1 MKKILSFI
9 IIAVLCLG
17 VLSSCDV
24 INGLINPHTHN
35 YVGGVCECGEVDPNA
50 TFYPE
55 RAAEYIVT
63 QYNKVNPVTAAD
75 YEVYGQVRVGGVV
88 YTVDWS
94 VDNELVKLVDNG
106 STWLV
111 NVDEKSES
119 EQAYKL
125 TGLIT
130 APNGATATVNFD
142 RTVPEYAVISFEE
155 YMAAEKGATVTV
167 EGIVVGINAHS
178 LNNKYNHLYLMDAS
192 GKGGYYCYKLTS
204 DPAEAGIKVGMTV
217 SVSGTVE
224 PYSGMQEI
232 KDGSFQIVDETIKT
246 ITPVD
251 VTEKFAAGDPLTN
264 FVAMPVVIKGVNIG
278 AQDLEKDTSQYLYFS
293 IGEEKGYVRTYV
305 SDFINLTIN
314 KEGDVYTSP
323 DKATIDAAHAEKF
336 GWTANVTGILVLY
349 GVENPYIIPT
359 SVDCFEY
366 LEFVEKTAD
375 EKLAAEL
382 EGLSVKDSVDENT
395 TLELPLVGQY
405 YDDVKIAWTVDN
417 TAYTIGE
424 DGKLAIALGK
434 EKVTLTL
441 TATLTCGDK
450 TETKTFTV
458 AVSAAS
464 TDLYVPKNVE
474 TPVKDTAYKFYLAQN
489 KIGQILYFAGKMD
502 GNFLATTKNAADATD
517 VYLEEVEGGLR
528 FYFYE
533 GETKKYI
540 DAHEYTTGKVGV
552 RITDTPSCVWTFD
565 KDLGVLTTTV
575 IEKTWYLGTYNTF
588 NTMSLSETF
597 RISGDKAGDV
607 GKSQFPAYLADL
619 APATYVPENVETPVK
634 DTAYKFYLAQN
645 KIGQVLYFAGKM
657 DGNFLATTKNAADA
671 TDVYLEEVEG
681 GLRLYFYE
689 GETKKYIDA
698 HEYTT
703 GKVGVRITDTP
714 SCVWTFNK
722 DLGVLT
728 TTVIEKT
735 WYLGTYN
742 TFNTMSL
749 SETFRISGDK
759 AGDVGKSQFP
769 AYLANLSLKEV
780 APKNV
785 ETPVKDTAYKFYLAQ
800 NKIGQVLYF
809 AGRMDGNFLA
819 TTTKISQATDVYL
832 EEVEGGLRLYFYEGE
847 TKKYIDA
854 HEYTTGKVGVRI
866 TDTPSCVWTFN
877 KDLGVLTTTVI
888 EKTWYLGTYNTFN
901 TMSLSE
907 TFRISGDKAG
917 DVGKSQF
924 PAYLATIEIVTEE
937 EEDKVVDTDP
947 SNPVCSLPVANIR
960 PDGADVVV
968 TGTVTAD
975 DKNNSVTIKDAD
987 GNTLYI
993 YKLATPVAKGDVITV
1008 TGKMAT
1014 YKGSRQVA
1022 EGATAVINTAHT
1034 CDYDAATCLVA
1045 EICKLCG
1052 ATKEGSTTIDH
1063 TWVDASCTAPKTC
1076 SVCYTTEGD
1085 KLAHTYGD
1093 DGKCAC
1099 GITNGQ
1105 SIVVV
1110 NFANYAAA
1118 NKWENGKMQN
1128 TVNADANIT
1137 FTASSTN
1144 LEVQNGNNTGKYYVS
1159 DSTWRIYQADAP
1171 VVTVK
1176 AAEGKTIK
1184 SVKVTFT
1191 VKNEGAFAIGETIV
1205 SSGELITVD
1214 ANSVSFTVINDGTG
1228 TKTNGQVLITAIEV
1242 IYE

>member
-24 INGLINPHTHN
+24 INGLINPTPEHTHN

-63 QYNKVNPVTAAD
+63 QYNKENPVTAAD

-119 EQAYKL
+119 EQKYKL

-130 APNGATATVNFD
+130 APDGTTATVSFD

-192 GKGGYYCYKLTS
+192 GKGGYYCYKLKA
-204 DPAEAGIKVGMTV
+204 DPAEAGVKVGMTV

-251 VTEKFAAGDPLTN
+251 VTTNFAAGEPLTN
-264 FVAMPVVIKGVNIG
+264 FVAMPVVIKGVTIG

-314 KEGDVYTSP
+314 KEGDAYTSP

-359 SVDCFEY
+359 SVECFEY
-366 LEFVEKTAD
+366 LEYVEKTAE
-375 EKLAAEL
+375 EKIAAEL
-382 EGLSVKDSVDENT
+382 EGISVPEAITENT
-395 TLELPLVGQY
+395 TLTLPLVGKY
-405 YDDVKIAWTVDN
+405 YNDVKIAWTVDN
-417 TAYTIGE
+417 TAYTVGE
-424 DGKLAIALGK
+424 DGKLEIKLGA

-450 TETKTFTV
+450 TETKTLEV
-458 AVSAAS
+458 AVDAAAA
-464 TDLYVPKNVE
+464 DLYVPKA
-474 TPVKDTAYKFYLAQN
+474 TTAPVAGTAYKFFLFQN
-489 KIGQILYFAGKMD
+489 KLGKTLYITGEIT
-502 GNFLATTKNAADATD
+502 GGRYIVTTDKISKAAD
-517 VYLEEVEGGLR
+517 VYVETVEGGVK
-528 FYFYE
+528 FYILD
-533 GETKKYI
+533 GETKLYI
-540 DAHEYTTGKVGV
+540 TVYKNDAGKDAVKFDAAGTSV
-552 RITDTPSCVWTFD
+552 FAYNATVNAWVTNVDGTD
-565 KDLGVLTTTV
+565 K
-575 IEKTWYLGTYNTF
+575 YLGTY
-588 NTMSLSETF
+588 
-597 RISGDKAGDV
+597 
-607 GKSQFPAYLADL
+607 
-619 APATYVPENVETPVK
+619 
-634 DTAYKFYLAQN
+634 
-645 KIGQVLYFAGKM
+645 
-657 DGNFLATTKNAADA
+657 
-671 TDVYLEEVEG
+671 
-681 GLRLYFYE
+681 
-689 GETKKYIDA
+689 
-698 HEYTT
+698 
-703 GKVGVRITDTP
+703 
-714 SCVWTFNK
+714 
-722 DLGVLT
+722 
-728 TTVIEKT
+728 
-735 WYLGTYN
+735 GTYN
-742 TFNTMSL
+742 TVSASNLSYITAENT
-749 SETFRISGDK
+749 
-759 AGDVGKSQFP
+759 GKEQFP
-769 AYLANLSLKEV
+769 AG
-780 APKNV
+780 
-785 ETPVKDTAYKFYLAQ
+785 F
-800 NKIGQVLYF
+800 
-809 AGRMDGNFLA
+809 
-819 TTTKISQATDVYL
+819 
-832 EEVEGGLRLYFYEGE
+832 
-847 TKKYIDA
+847 
-854 HEYTTGKVGVRI
+854 
-866 TDTPSCVWTFN
+866 
-877 KDLGVLTTTVI
+877 
-888 EKTWYLGTYNTFN
+888 
-901 TMSLSE
+901 
-907 TFRISGDKAG
+907 
-917 DVGKSQF
+917 
-924 PAYLATIEIVTEE
+924 ATIEFVVENECEHVWADATCTSPKKCTECGE
-937 EEDKVVDTDP
+937 TEGDPIAHSYTDH
-947 SNPVCSLPVANIR
+947 VCTGC
-960 PDGADVVV
+960 GADDPEYYWPMSLTEAAAAKDGKLVQVS
-968 TGTVTAD
+968 GTVTAD

-993 YKLATPVAKGDVITV
+993 YKLATPVAVGDVITV
-1008 TGKMAT
+1008 TGEMGTHKD
-1014 YKGSRQVA
+1014 SRQIA
-1022 EGATAVINTAHT
+1022 QGATAVITTAHT
-1034 CDYDAATCLVA
+1034 CEYNAATCVVKEL
-1045 EICKLCG
+1045 CKYCG
-1052 ATKEGSTTIDH
+1052 AEKEGSALADH
-1063 TWVDASCTAPKTC
+1063 TWGEATCTAPKTC
-1076 SVCYTTEGD
+1076 SVCNKTEGETA
-1085 KLAHTYGD
+1085 AHVYGE
-1093 DGKCAC
+1093 DGKCVC

-1110 NFANYAAA
+1110 NFATYAAD
-1118 NKWENGKMQN
+1118 NNWEDGKMQN
-1128 TVNADANIT
+1128 TVNADANVTIT
-1137 FTASSTN
+1137 AGSNNT
-1144 LEVQNGNNTGKYYVS
+1144 EVSYGNNTGKYYVS
-1159 DSTWRIYQADAP
+1159 DATWRIYQADAP

>member
-63 QYNKVNPVTAAD
+63 QYNKENPVTAAD

-119 EQAYKL
+119 EQKYKL

-130 APNGATATVNFD
+130 APNGATATVTFD

-204 DPAEAGIKVGMTV
+204 DPAEAGVKVGMTV

-251 VTEKFAAGDPLTN
+251 ITTNFAAGEPLTN
-264 FVAMPVVIKGVNIG
+264 FVAMPVVIKGVTIG

-314 KEGDVYTSP
+314 KEGDAYTSP

-375 EKLAAEL
+375 EKIAAEL
-382 EGLSVKDSVDENT
+382 EGISLPEAITENT

-405 YDDVKIAWTVDN
+405 YNDVKIAWAVDN
-417 TAYTIGE
+417 TAYTVGE
-424 DGKLAIALGK
+424 DGKLEIKLGA

-450 TETKTFTV
+450 TETKTFEV
-458 AVSAAS
+458 AVDAAS
-464 TDLYVPKNVE
+464 ADLYVPKSTT
-474 TPVKDTAYKFYLAQN
+474 TPVADTAYKFYLVQVTLGKN
-489 KIGQILYFAGKMD
+489 LYLTGEVSGRYLVTTDKISKAV
-502 GNFLATTKNAADATD
+502 D
-517 VYLEEVEGGLR
+517 VYVETVEGGVKL
-528 FYFYE
+528 YILD
-533 GETKKYI
+533 GETKQYITVYNNADGKLSVKY
-540 DAHEYTTGKVGV
+540 DAAGTSVYTYNATVNAWVTNMDG
-552 RITDTPSCVWTFD
+552 TDY
-565 KDLGVLTTTV
+565 
-575 IEKTWYLGTYNTF
+575 YLGTYSNF
-588 NTMSLSETF
+588 NTVSASKLSYITAENT
-597 RISGDKAGDV
+597 GV
-607 GKSQFPAYLADL
+607 SQFPA
-619 APATYVPENVETPVK
+619 
-634 DTAYKFYLAQN
+634 
-645 KIGQVLYFAGKM
+645 G
-657 DGNFLATTKNAADA
+657 
-671 TDVYLEEVEG
+671 
-681 GLRLYFYE
+681 
-689 GETKKYIDA
+689 
-698 HEYTT
+698 
-703 GKVGVRITDTP
+703 
-714 SCVWTFNK
+714 
-722 DLGVLT
+722 
-728 TTVIEKT
+728 
-735 WYLGTYN
+735 
-742 TFNTMSL
+742 
-749 SETFRISGDK
+749 
-759 AGDVGKSQFP
+759 
-769 AYLANLSLKEV
+769 
-780 APKNV
+780 
-785 ETPVKDTAYKFYLAQ
+785 
-800 NKIGQVLYF
+800 
-809 AGRMDGNFLA
+809 
-819 TTTKISQATDVYL
+819 
-832 EEVEGGLRLYFYEGE
+832 
-847 TKKYIDA
+847 
-854 HEYTTGKVGVRI
+854 
-866 TDTPSCVWTFN
+866 
-877 KDLGVLTTTVI
+877 
-888 EKTWYLGTYNTFN
+888 
-901 TMSLSE
+901 
-907 TFRISGDKAG
+907 
-917 DVGKSQF
+917 
-924 PAYLATIEIVTEE
+924 LATIEFVVEGDEE

-968 TGTVTAD
+968 TGKVTAD
-975 DKNNSVTIKDAD
+975 DKNNSVTITDD
-987 GNTLYI
+987 EGNTLYI
-993 YKLATPVAKGDVITV
+993 YKLATPVAVGDVITV

-1014 YKGSRQVA
+1014 YKDARQVA

-1034 CDYDAATCLVA
+1034 CDYDVATCLVA

-1052 ATKEGSTTIDH
+1052 ATKEGSTTIAH
-1063 TWVDASCTAPKTC
+1063 AWVDASCTAPKTC

-1085 KLAHTYGD
+1085 KLAHTYGE

-1110 NFANYAAA
+1110 NFATHAAA

-1128 TVNADANIT
+1128 TVNADANVTIT
-1137 FTASSTN
+1137 AGSNNT
-1144 LEVQNGNNTGKYYVS
+1144 EVSYGNNTGKYYVS
-1159 DSTWRIYQADAP
+1159 DATWRIYQADAP